1 MSTGKPWKKARIS
14 VYLFDFL
21 ENVPLAKRA
30 QNVMVTANA
39 VVLEILYKTQETLWY
54 HCMPSDSK
62 RKDRNDV
69 Q

>member
-1 MSTGKPWKKARIS
+1 MSTGKSWIKARIS
-14 VYLFDFL
+14 VNLFDFL

-39 VVLEILYKTQETLWY
+39 VVLEILYKTQDTLWY
-54 HCMPSDSK
+54 HRMPSDSK
-62 RKDRNDV
+62 RKDSNDV